1 MEYRKSAVEALKCVM
16 NNEKNIN
23 IFERN
28 IHKASKGDKVE
39 YNRLVYQIIGDILN
53 GETLTNSIQAIKNNE
68 VGWCHKTF
76 KTEKLKIDEQN
87 DFIENPFEI
96 EEGVIEC
103 KCGNNKVY
111 SYSKQVR
118 SSDEPMT
125 TYAHCPVCDSKWT
138 YSG

>member
-1 MEYRKSAVEALKCVM
+1 M
-16 NNEKNIN
+16 
-23 IFERN
+23 
-28 IHKASKGDKVE
+28 
-39 YNRLVYQIIGDILN
+39 YQVIGDILKGN
-53 GETLTNSIQAIKNNE
+53 GLNDIIKLIKDGKFGWDHNCFNE
-68 VGWCHKTF
+68 QRM
-76 KTEKLKIDEQN
+76 KLEEQN

-103 KCGNNKVY
+103 RCGNKKVF

-125 TYAHCPVCDSKWT
+125 TYAHCPICDSKWT